1 MYCRKD
7 PGIDAAK
14 TACTW
19 TAYRKAARK
28 AAARPAP
35 RKGSSISAPDELF
48 GLEEEPVEEPVLEPE
63 LALAPLEPI
72 EDESLVLVAERVA
85 VETVP
90 LVLDEPEPVPTAE
103 PPDGMG
109 IGIGMVARVDGPAGV
124 PAGTVAGR
132 GCVVMAV
139 G

>member
-1 MYCRKD
+1 M
-7 PGIDAAK
+7 
-14 TACTW
+14 
-19 TAYRKAARK
+19 
-28 AAARPAP
+28 
-35 RKGSSISAPDELF
+35 
-48 GLEEEPVEEPVLEPE
+48 EEPVLEPE